1 MTKRVWRKERETSPK
16 VIGFGRFHF
25 ARFIGF
31 LRKILAIVRKDI
43 IAELRTKEMFSSMF
57 VFALL
62 VIFIFN
68 FAFELRVTNVK
79 QVAPGVLW
87 VTFTFAGMLGLN
99 RSFILEKDKGCLEGL
114 LLAPVDRS
122 AIYFGKMLGNLIF
135 MSVVEAI
142 VLPIFWV
149 LFNPP
154 LFSPALILVIV
165 LGTVGFA
172 GVGTLFSAIAVHTR
186 AREVMLPIL
195 LFPIVVPLMIAAV
208 KITGGL
214 LDGQPL
220 SEMRNWLNLLVGFDI
235 IFLAV
240 SYMTFDYVVEE

>member
-1 MTKRVWRKERETSPK
+1 M
-16 VIGFGRFHF
+16 
-25 ARFIGF
+25 IGF
-31 LRKILAIVRKDI
+31 LRKVLAIIHKDI

-62 VIFIFN
+62 VIVIFN
-68 FAFELRVTNVK
+68 FAFDLRVANVK

-87 VTFTFAGMLGLN
+87 VTFIFAGMLGLN

-154 LFSPALILVIV
+154 LFRPALVLVIV
-165 LGTVGFA
+165 LGTCGFA
-172 GVGTLFSAIAVHTR
+172 GVGTLFSAMAVHTR

-220 SEMRNWLNLLVGFDI
+220 SEMRNWLNLIVSFDV
-235 IFLAV
+235 IFLTV

>member
-1 MTKRVWRKERETSPK
+1 L
-16 VIGFGRFHF
+16 
-25 ARFIGF
+25 IGF
-31 LRKILAIVRKDI
+31 LRKVLAIVQKDI

-62 VIFIFN
+62 VIVIFN
-68 FAFELRVTNVK
+68 FAFELRVANVK

-135 MSVVEAI
+135 MLVVEAI

-154 LFSPALILVIV
+154 LFSPALILIIV
-165 LGTVGFA
+165 LGTLGFA

-235 IFLAV
+235 IFLTV
-240 SYMTFDYVVEE
+240 SYMTFDCVVEE

>member
-1 MTKRVWRKERETSPK
+1 M
-16 VIGFGRFHF
+16 
-25 ARFIGF
+25 
-31 LRKILAIVRKDI
+31 LYKILAIVHKDI

-62 VIFIFN
+62 VIVIFN
-68 FAFELRVTNVK
+68 FAFELRVANVK

-87 VTFTFAGMLGLN
+87 VAFTFAGMLGLN

-142 VLPIFWV
+142 VLPIFWI

-220 SEMRNWLNLLVGFDI
+220 SEMRNWLNLLVGFDV
-235 IFLAV
+235 IFLTV
-240 SYMTFDYVVEE
+240 SYMTFEYVVEE

>member
-1 MTKRVWRKERETSPK
+1 L
-16 VIGFGRFHF
+16 
-25 ARFIGF
+25 IGF
-31 LRKILAIVRKDI
+31 LRKILAIVHKDI

-62 VIFIFN
+62 VIVIFN
-68 FAFELRVTNVK
+68 FAFELRVANVK

-154 LFSPALILVIV
+154 LFRPALILVIV

-186 AREVMLPIL
+186 AREVMLPVL

-235 IFLAV
+235 IFVTV